1 MQEEASWHNCPKH
14 LPSWTKLIDMITD
27 KPCKVI
33 DPFTGSGTTAIA
45 CHKLGLEFTGYELD
59 VMYYNKACKRI
70 QGYVNQLALW

>member
-1 MQEEASWHNCPKH
+1 
-14 LPSWTKLIDMITD
+14 MIVD

-59 VMYYNKACKRI
+59 EMYYHTMTAKMLLIMSNGAKI
-70 QGYVNQLALW
+70 G